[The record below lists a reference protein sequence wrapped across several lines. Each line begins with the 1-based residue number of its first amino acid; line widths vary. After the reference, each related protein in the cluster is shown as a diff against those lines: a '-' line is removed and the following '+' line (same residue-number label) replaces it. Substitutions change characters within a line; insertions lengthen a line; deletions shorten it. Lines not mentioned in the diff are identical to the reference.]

1 MDRPFFTHKVN
12 TMIQS
17 SRKQYHNL
25 TGKPSFTAQG
35 IERVSDTMGWA
46 SRSGG
51 GSNVTDTTEGG
62 F

>member
-1 MDRPFFTHKVN
+1 
-12 TMIQS
+12 MIQS